1 MDDGTLFLVIGV
13 ALAAYIAVVI
23 AQAVAGI
30 FVWWRNRSAEQ
41 AVESFEENINDGTIP
56 RDYSRKMKAAMEA
69 VNARQVAATESEGLI
84 ESESAIARFERLKS
98 LRTTVAL
105 VRGDGYVRGE
115 CHRHK
120 GIFNPSGCP
129 HPKGSGAAQQWVRG
143 YCAGANVMDIKQY
156 IDEA

>member
-56 RDYSRKMKAAMEA
+56 RDYSKQMKAAMEA
-69 VNARQVAATESEGLI
+69 VNARQVAATESEDLI

-98 LRTTVAL
+98 LRTTVAE
-105 VRGDGYVRGE
+105 VRYNGYVRGE
-115 CHRHK
+115 AHRHK
-120 GIFNPSGCP
+120 GIFNTAGCP
-129 HPKGSGAAQQWVRG
+129 HPTGSGAAQQWVRG
-143 YCAGANVMDIKQY
+143 YCQGANVLDPKPY